1 MKAKAEWLKLKEIM
15 IHRPSVEIEYA
26 MLAPKPFL
34 FERVFNVPKA
44 VEEHM
49 KLEEILK
56 ENGINVHRLD
66 KEIINKSDNSE
77 TFRKMI
83 LDYLL
88 KKVHFYG
95 TIEDS
100 SDAEKNFR
108 KNVEFFDSKT
118 LFDLMVL
125 EPSIILKSN
134 NDHTFDYP
142 SVYSN
147 LPLANLYFMRD
158 QQAVADNGIIIGNM
172 KMEQRKREID
182 ITKFVIENVFEIKD
196 AFEIDKKGHFEGGDF
211 MPAGDFSIIG
221 IGSRTDEE
229 GAYQAM
235 FSGKI
240 DSDEIFIVENPVYDF
255 AKENKMVNMHLDTYF
270 NIAGN
275 GIAITSTYLAK
286 IARGTIYS
294 KESRANYKKSG
305 ESTLFEYL
313 KSKDFN
319 FIDLS
324 IPEQLAYSSNFLTLA
339 DRKIITVNVRKVIE
353 RLLSE
358 KAFNIQTEEVV
369 ISELNK
375 LGSDIFPNRM
385 DVKKEGIDFINADLI
400 ELTGGYGGA
409 HCMTATLER
418 A

>member
-1 MKAKAEWLKLKEIM
+1 M

-44 VEEHM
+44 LEEHM

-56 ENGINVHRLD
+56 ENGVNVHRLD
-66 KEIINKSDNSE
+66 KEIINKIDHSE

-83 LDYLL
+83 LNYLL
-88 KKVHFYG
+88 EKVHFYG

-100 SDAEKNFR
+100 SKTEKDFR
-108 KNVEFFDSKT
+108 KNIEFLDSKT

-125 EPSIILKSN
+125 APSIILKSN
-134 NDHTFDYP
+134 NDHTIAYP
-142 SVYSN
+142 SVYSD

-182 ITKFVIENVFEIKD
+182 IIKFVMENVFEIKD
-196 AFEIDKKGHFEGGDF
+196 AFEIHKKAYFEGGDF

-221 IGSRTDEE
+221 IGSRTDME

-255 AKENKMVNMHLDTYF
+255 ATKEENEVVNMHLLSYL
-270 NIAGN
+270 NIAGD
-275 GIAITSTYLAK
+275 GIAVTSIYLAK
-286 IARGTIYS
+286 IAKGTIYS

-319 FIDLS
+319 FIDIS
-324 IPEQLAYSSNFLTLA
+324 IPEQLAYASNFLTLA

-353 RLLSE
+353 KLLSE
-358 KAFNIQTEEVV
+358 KVFNIQTEKVV

-375 LGSDIFPNRM
+375 LGSDVFPNRI

-400 ELTGGYGGA
+400 ELTGGAGGA